1 MDEQLKAAL
10 IEQFQAYLD
19 AADNPAEPAELI
31 DQMALFNELTG
42 LKNEVRIESRQ
53 FKGALDDFREAFLS
67 LDHAHQDA
75 DKMLQHIQQEERES
89 ARAAFKPVIL
99 GLIDLYDRI
108 VAGLDS
114 KPPEI
119 SWLLRILPTGQQGQ
133 KWVQGHLQ
141 GQKMLLGRVL
151 DLLGRCGVSVL
162 KCRGE
167 PFDPNC
173 MKAVGFTSDPQQENG
188 TVLHENLLGFRQ
200 EGRMLRPAEVIVNKR
215 EELR

>member
-1 MDEQLKAAL
+1 MNEHDKEEL
-10 IEQFQAYLD
+10 IEQFRAYLEAED
-19 AADNPAEPAELI
+19 TPEEPAEMI
-31 DQMALFNELTG
+31 DQMALFNELAG

-53 FKGALDDFREAFLS
+53 LKGALDDFRAAFSS
-67 LDHAHQDA
+67 LDHAQQDA
-75 DKMLQHIQQEERES
+75 DTMLQHIQQQERES
-89 ARAAFKPVIL
+89 ARTAFKPVIF

-108 VAGLDS
+108 AAGLDS

-119 SWLLRILPTGQQGQ
+119 SWPLRLLPTGQQEQ

-151 DLLGRCGVSVL
+151 DLLGQCGVSEV

-167 PFDPNC
+167 AFDPNC
-173 MKAVGFTSDPQQENG
+173 MKAVGFTSDLQQENG
-188 TVLHENLLGFRQ
+188 TVLFENLIGFRQ

-215 EELR
+215 EE